1 MESYHDFIT
10 HMPERTIFLT
20 IDPQQEEF
28 SLYVIEQV
36 VIHYWTVSSSRAY
49 ALLKIFSSPEWFPFA
64 AHYNSMLLVQTSVRF
79 LRPRWQLCY

>member
-10 HMPERTIFLT
+10 HMPERTISLT

-36 VIHYWTVSSSRAY
+36 VIPYWTESPVSCLRTA
-49 ALLKIFSSPEWFPFA
+49 KDI
-64 AHYNSMLLVQTSVRF
+64 LVTRVVSFCRSLQFHAIGTNER
-79 LRPRWQLCY
+79 